1 MELLKAEAF
10 AIQSS
15 TSKAYVLSLPASRLT
30 VEVADLV
37 VVVAIP
43 TLEVTLLVE
52 VILVS
57 GAVDVKVELDVVRE
71 LVKLELELEA
81 MNVTFKIFI
90 SISVCKTSRRRMLKL
105 SLDGTVTVP
114 SSAVTCC
121 EIFTTIRGGSVID
134 AVKFSPWLR
143 NACSTDEASARTSDI
158 NAASLALAALM
169 THSKARACKN
179 LAPDWPVC
187 SAGTE
192 IWLAFTPVIAVSAL
206 VSCSSVTASLRE
218 MPTTVSKPM
227 LVT

>member
-1 MELLKAEAF
+1 M
-10 AIQSS
+10 
-15 TSKAYVLSLPASRLT
+15 
-30 VEVADLV
+30 
-37 VVVAIP
+37 VVAIP

-52 VILVS
+52 VMPVS

-81 MNVTFKIFI
+81 MNVMFKIFI
-90 SISVCKTSRRRMLKL
+90 SISVCKTSRSRMLEL
-105 SLDGTVTVP
+105 SLDGTVTV
-114 SSAVTCC
+114 TCC
-121 EIFTTIRGGSVID
+121 EIFTAIRGGSVID

-192 IWLAFTPVIAVSAL
+192 IWLAFTSVIAVSAL